1 MKKIIAFALVSA
13 MLGACA
19 SNPSSDSD
27 VADAGSGPKTKRVCE
42 TVRTNETGARLRR
55 VCRTVVVD
63 DTAESAAEES

>member
-13 MLGACA
+13 VLGACA
-19 SNPSSDSD
+19 SNPSTGKD
-27 VADAGSGPKTKRVCE
+27 VAEASSDGKTKRVCE

-63 DTAESAAEES
+63 ETESDTAEGS